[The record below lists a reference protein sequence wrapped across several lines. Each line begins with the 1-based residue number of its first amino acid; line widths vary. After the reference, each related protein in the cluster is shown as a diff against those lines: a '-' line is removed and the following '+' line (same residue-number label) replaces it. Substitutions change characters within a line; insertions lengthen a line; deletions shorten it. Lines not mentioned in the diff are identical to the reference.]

1 MQKHR
6 GFTLIELLVVIA
18 IIAILAAILLPA
30 LNNAREKARR
40 ISCTNNLKQIGLAV
54 RQYAMDYGDRYPAGG
69 GVVALELIRRCSYI
83 VDYGVYI
90 CPSGVTEKGTGTLSL
105 HRQSGYLPNAGRA
118 GKIDF
123 YPKLDSKN
131 PAFTDYS
138 FAANMMEGS
147 SSVFGTAES
156 AVSTDIVLSK
166 NSKIGTTPCANYN
179 NGGNDAPLHNDY
191 GNILFH
197 DGHVQGFSGANWY
210 WYKNRGKSVMW
221 PELNSGDKGFWPTN
235 GKY

>member
-1 MQKHR
+1 MKKNR

-54 RQYAMDYGDRYPAGG
+54 RQYAMDYSDRYPASG
-69 GVVALELIRRCSYI
+69 GVVALELIRRYSYI
-83 VDYGVYI
+83 VDYAVYV
-90 CPSGVTEKGTGTLSL
+90 CPSGVTEKGSGTFAL
-105 HRQSGYLPNAGRA
+105 HRQTTYIPSGRTR
-118 GKIDF
+118 
-123 YPKLDSKN
+123 YPKLTSDK

-156 AVSTDIVLSK
+156 AIATDTVLSK
-166 NSKIGTTPCANYN
+166 TAEPVAHFN
-179 NGGNDAPLHNDY
+179 NGGTDAPLHTEY

-197 DGHVQGFSGANWY
+197 DGHVSSFSGANWY
-210 WYKNRGKSVMW
+210 WWKNRGKSVLW
-221 PELNSGDKGFWPTN
+221 PEVKNFWQTSF
-235 GKY
+235 

>member
-1 MQKHR
+1 MKKNR

-54 RQYAMDYGDRYPAGG
+54 RQYAMDYSDRYPASG
-69 GVVALELIRRCSYI
+69 GVVALELIRRYSYI
-83 VDYGVYI
+83 VDYAVYV
-90 CPSGVTEKGTGTLSL
+90 CPSGVTEKGSGTFAL
-105 HRQSGYLPNAGRA
+105 HRQTTYIPSGRNR
-118 GKIDF
+118 
-123 YPKLDSKN
+123 YPKLTSST
-131 PAFTDYS
+131 PAFADYS

-156 AVSTDIVLSK
+156 AIATDTVLSK
-166 NSKIGTTPCANYN
+166 SATPKANYN
-179 NGGNDAPLHNDY
+179 NGGTDAPLHSDY

-197 DGHVQGFSGANWY
+197 DGHVTGFSGANWY
-210 WYKNRGKSVMW
+210 WWKNRGKSVLW
-221 PELNSGDKGFWPTN
+221 PEVKNFWQTSF
-235 GKY
+235 

>member
-1 MQKHR
+1 MKKNR

-54 RQYAMDYGDRYPAGG
+54 RQYAMDYSDRYPASG
-69 GVVALELIRRCSYI
+69 GVVALELIRRYSYI
-83 VDYGVYI
+83 VDYSVYV
-90 CPSGVTEKGTGTLSL
+90 CPSTVTEKGTGTLAL
-105 HRQSGYLPNAGRA
+105 HRQASYMPSGRQR
-118 GKIDF
+118 
-123 YPKLDSKN
+123 YPKLTSDK

-156 AVSTDIVLSK
+156 AIATDTVLSK
-166 NSKIGTTPCANYN
+166 SSEPVAHYN
-179 NGGNDAPLHNDY
+179 NGGTDTANHTDY

-197 DGHVQGFSGANWY
+197 DGHVNGFSGANWY
-210 WYKNRGKSVMW
+210 WWKNRGKSVMW
-221 PELNSGDKGFWPTN
+221 PEVKSFWQA
-235 GKY
+235 KF